1 MEKITGKSGVCYH
14 WECPIDKEYHRQ
26 SVKTGFYV
34 LLLLCAAVIIIYL
47 IASRSTDRQT
57 DFWIPL
63 LVIGVILAVAL
74 PLLLLMNS
82 ADAPHEEYFMTE
94 EYVKAGY
101 GKGALFARFKKT
113 AEVTVTEKYIEMSG
127 GYRTVRVYVPEEDM
141 PFVRDYILE
150 RIPDSAVIRHR

>member
-1 MEKITGKSGVCYH
+1 MDKIIQEANGSYR
-14 WECPIDKEYHRQ
+14 WECPIDKDYHRR
-26 SVKTGFYV
+26 SVKPGFYA
-34 LLLLCAAVIIIYL
+34 LLVLCAAVIIIYL

-82 ADAPHEEYFMTE
+82 ADDPHEEYFMTE
-94 EYVKAGY
+94 DYVKAGY
-101 GKGALFARFKKT
+101 GKSALYAGFKKT
-113 AEVTVTEKYIEMSG
+113 AEVTVTEKYIEMSD

-150 RIPDSAVIRHR
+150 RIPDSAVVRHR

>member
-1 MEKITGKSGVCYH
+1 MDKIILEANGSYR
-14 WECPIDKEYHRQ
+14 WECPIDKDHHRR
-26 SVKTGFYV
+26 SVKTGLYAV
-34 LLLLCAAVIIIYL
+34 LGVCAAVIIIYL

-82 ADAPHEEYFMTE
+82 ADDPHEQYFMTE
-94 EYVKAGY
+94 DYVKAGY
-101 GKGALFARFKKT
+101 GKSALYAGFKKT
-113 AEVTVTEKYIEMSG
+113 AEVTVTEKYIEMSD